1 MAGSHRRAVVIRAD
15 MDASIIQ
22 QTDPSRLG
30 LDPDRLHRIDD
41 MMERYVT
48 EGKTAGLLTL
58 VSRNGENAHLAS
70 HGYMDLA
77 AQTPMSTDTIFRIY
91 SMTKPITSVALMTLL
106 EAGKFQLDDAAHRW
120 IPALGTLRVYRPG
133 GELEPLESDI
143 TIRQLLTH
151 TAGFTYGFEPD
162 TSPVDKMYI
171 EKWPG
176 FNSEKTLSELL
187 ADLFE
192 LPLVTQPGSR
202 WHYSIATDICG
213 YLVELM
219 SDMPLGDYLQK
230 TIFSPLGMTDTAFEV
245 PTDKLTRFATLYG
258 WTQENPLAIIEE
270 PRSSPFIPPAR
281 RNLVPLQS
289 GGAGLVSTAGDYW
302 RFAQMML
309 SGGEFGGRRI
319 LGRKTAEWMTMNHLP
334 GDLLPLSF
342 NGVVPDRSNA
352 YGFGLGYC
360 VNIDAAGA
368 GTLGSLGDFGWGGL
382 ADTYCWVDPKEQLV
396 GILMQ
401 QYSPSL
407 THPGRRDFRNL
418 VYQALT

>member
-1 MAGSHRRAVVIRAD
+1 

-30 LDPDRLHRIDD
+30 LDSDRLRRIDD

-133 GELEPLESDI
+133 GELEPLERDI

-151 TAGFTYGFEPD
+151 TAGFSYGFEPD
-162 TSPVDKMYI
+162 TSPVDKMYV
-171 EKWPG
+171 EKWLG
-176 FNSEKTLSELL
+176 FNSEKTLSESL

-192 LPLVTQPGSR
+192 LPLVAQPGSR

-245 PTDKLTRFATLYG
+245 PTDKLARFATLYG
-258 WTQENPLAIIEE
+258 WTQENPLAVIEE
-270 PRSSPFIPPAR
+270 PRSSPFIPPAT
-281 RNLVPLQS
+281 RNSVPLQS

-309 SGGEFGGRRI
+309 SGGEIGGKRI